1 MAPVELFEAYMS
13 KSIFRNLILLTCLV
27 PFAMALQSQPNM
39 GQLEESL
46 AKVAAYEYGQD
57 FKPLAD
63 VMEFVRAT
71 KASPELLPKV
81 EERFV
86 AFLNG
91 KATPEG
97 RKFVCEQLSVI
108 GTKASIPVLAGLLID
123 PATSD
128 MARYALER
136 ISAPEASEALRAGLA
151 KMTGKERIG
160 VINTLG
166 QKRDSQAVALLVP
179 LATNTDAP
187 TAVAAVNALGRI
199 GDASSLN
206 ALADLRKTATGAL
219 REPVLDAYVRCLDDM
234 VTRGNKAHA
243 LAGYREL
250 YSSKEPAMTKAA
262 ALRGIA
268 ALDGANATKTLA
280 EAVEK
285 GDEDVRAVAIGLLAA
300 IPSPEV
306 TGLLTGAYPKLPPR
320 GRVQLLTALV
330 TRGDSAAAP
339 LLVAAL
345 KDDAVEVRVAGLEG
359 IGKLGDS
366 SHVMRVAQIAADTED
381 PERGAA
387 RLSLYRLKADGVDK
401 TILDSLN
408 SAPAKVKIELIRA
421 TGERRIDSATDALLK
436 AAKDSN
442 TDVRRESRRA
452 LRETAQTQHIPALL
466 GLLDD
471 AKSASER
478 ADLEMALVA
487 TLKRYEMA
495 GIDAIASAL
504 GKTDDVDTKAS
515 LLMVMGRAGD
525 PSSLS
530 PLRAALKADEPAVQR
545 AAILGLTEWPT
556 PDPLPDMLETA
567 KSNQVR
573 SHQILALRGY
583 LKLVGLRSRRSRTE
597 NVQLLADALKLA
609 QQDEEKKA
617 VLSMLPR
624 FASPE
629 ALKLAESLQ
638 EGSVSE
644 EAKLAIERI
653 KKSMQ

>member
-1 MAPVELFEAYMS
+1 MS
-13 KSIFRNLILLTCLV
+13 RSIFGTVILLACLA
-27 PFAMALQSQPNM
+27 PLAMAFQSQPAV
-39 GQLEESL
+39 GQLEEAL
-46 AKVAAYEYGQD
+46 TKVASYEYGQD

-63 VMEFVRAT
+63 VMELVRGT
-71 KASPELLPKV
+71 KSNPELLPEV
-81 EERFV
+81 EERFI

-91 KATPEG
+91 KATLEG

-108 GTKASIPVLAGLLID
+108 GTKASVPVLARLLTD
-123 PATSD
+123 PPTSD

-136 ISAPEASEALRAGLA
+136 ISAPEAGEALRAGLS
-151 KMTGKERIG
+151 KVGGKERIG

-166 QKRDSQAVALLVP
+166 QRRDPLAVALLVP
-179 LATNTDAP
+179 LVTNPDQP
-187 TAVAAVNALGRI
+187 TAIAAVNALGRI
-199 GDASSLN
+199 ADTSSQK
-206 ALADLRKTATGAL
+206 ALAGLRKSATGAI
-219 REPVLDAYVRCLDDM
+219 REPVLDAYVRCLDEM
-234 VTRGNKAHA
+234 ANKGDKAGA

-250 YSSKEPAMTKAA
+250 YSSSEPSTTRLA

-268 ALDGANATKTLA
+268 AIEGPKATQTLA

-285 GDEDVRAVAIGLLAA
+285 GDEDVRAAAIGLLAA
-300 IPSPEV
+300 TPSPEV

-320 GRVQLLTALV
+320 GRVQVLTALV

-339 LLVAAL
+339 LLMGAL

-366 SHVMRVAQIAADTED
+366 SHVLRLAEIAADTQD

-401 TILDSLN
+401 VVLDNLN
-408 SAPAKVKIELIRA
+408 SVPAKQKIELIRA
-421 TGERRIDSATDALLK
+421 AGERRIESATNVLLK

-442 TDVRRESRRA
+442 MDVRRESRRA

-471 AKSASER
+471 AETASER
-478 ADLEMALVA
+478 ADLETALVA
-487 TLKRYEMA
+487 TLKRYEMS
-495 GIDAIASAL
+495 GIDSISSAL
-504 GKTDDVDTKAS
+504 GSTNNVDTKAS
-515 LLMVMGRAGD
+515 LLVVMGRTGQA
-525 PSSLS
+525 SSLNQ
-530 PLRAALKADEPAVQR
+530 LRAALKADEPAVQR

-556 PDPLPDMLETA
+556 PDPLPDMLDAA
-567 KSNQVR
+567 KTNQVR

-583 LKLVGLRSRRSRTE
+583 LRLVGLRSQRSRAE
-597 NVQLLADALKLA
+597 SVSLLEQAVKLA
-609 QQDEEKKA
+609 QQDDEKKT

-653 KKSMQ
+653 KKSMP

>member
-1 MAPVELFEAYMS
+1 MRSTLGTV
-13 KSIFRNLILLTCLV
+13 ILLSCLV
-27 PFAMALQSQPNM
+27 PFAVAFQSQPNL
-39 GQLEESL
+39 GQLDEALS
-46 AKVAAYEYGQD
+46 KVASYEYGQD

-63 VMEFVRAT
+63 VMEFVRGT
-71 KASPELLPKV
+71 KSNPELLPKV
-81 EERFV
+81 EERFI

-91 KATPEG
+91 KATLEG
-97 RKFVCEQLSVI
+97 RKFVCEQLSLI
-108 GTKASIPVLAGLLID
+108 GTNASVPVLSGLLAD
-123 PATSD
+123 PPTSD

-136 ISAPEASEALRAGLA
+136 ISAPQAAEALRAALS
-151 KMTGKERIG
+151 KVSGKERVGI
-160 VINTLG
+160 INSLG
-166 QKRDSQAVALLVP
+166 QKRDSLAVALLVP
-179 LATNTDAP
+179 LATNPDQP
-187 TAVAAVNALGRI
+187 TAVAAVAALGRI
-199 GDASSLN
+199 GDDSSLK
-206 ALADLRKTATGAL
+206 ALAGLRKTVSGPI
-219 REPVLDAYVRCLDDM
+219 RESVLDAYVRCLDDM
-234 VTRGNKAHA
+234 VTRGDKAQA

-250 YSSKEPAMTKAA
+250 YSSNEPAMTRVA
-262 ALRGIA
+262 ALRGTA
-268 ALDGANATKTLA
+268 ALEGPKATQTLA
-280 EAVEK
+280 DAVQK

-300 IPSPEV
+300 ISSPEV
-306 TGLLTGAYPKLPPR
+306 TGLLTGAYPKLPAR

-330 TRGDSAAAP
+330 ARGDSAAAP
-339 LLVAAL
+339 LLVGAL

-366 SHVMRVAQIAADTED
+366 SHVLRLAQIAADTQD

-401 TILDSLN
+401 TVLDSLN

-421 TGERRIDSATDALLK
+421 TGERRIDSASDVLLK

-442 TDVRRESRRA
+442 PDVRRESRRA

-466 GLLDD
+466 GLLHD

-478 ADLEMALVA
+478 ADLETALVA

-495 GIDAIASAL
+495 GMDTVRSAL
-504 GKTDDVDTKAS
+504 GAANTVDTKAS
-515 LLMVMGRAGD
+515 LLIVMGRTGD
-525 PSSLS
+525 ASSLDL
-530 PLRAALKADEPAVQR
+530 LRAAMKADEPAVQR

-556 PDPLPDMLETA
+556 PDPLPDMLDAA
-567 KSNQVR
+567 KTNQVR

-583 LKLVGLRSRRSRTE
+583 LKLVGLRSRRPRAES
-597 NVQLLADALKLA
+597 VQLLEEGLKLA
-609 QQDEEKKA
+609 QQDDEKKA

-653 KKSMQ
+653 KKSM

>member
-1 MAPVELFEAYMS
+1 MAF
-13 KSIFRNLILLTCLV
+13 
-27 PFAMALQSQPNM
+27 QSQPNV
-39 GQLEESL
+39 GQLEGAL
-46 AKVAAYEYGQD
+46 AKVASYEYGQD

-63 VMEFVRAT
+63 VMEFVRGT
-71 KASPELLPKV
+71 KSTPELLPKV
-81 EERFV
+81 EERFI

-91 KATPEG
+91 KATLEG
-97 RKFVCEQLSVI
+97 RKFVCEQLSLI
-108 GTKASIPVLAGLLID
+108 GTGASVPVLSGLLAD
-123 PATSD
+123 PPTSD

-136 ISAPEASEALRAGLA
+136 ISAPQAAEALRSALS
-151 KMTGKERIG
+151 KVSGKERVG
-160 VINTLG
+160 VINSLG
-166 QKRDSQAVALLVP
+166 QKRDSLAVVLLAP
-179 LATNTDAP
+179 LATNPDQP
-187 TAVAAVNALGRI
+187 TAIAAVNALGRI
-199 GDASSLN
+199 GDAASLK
-206 ALADLRKTATGAL
+206 ALAELRKTATGPI

-234 VTRGNKAHA
+234 VTRGDRAQA
-243 LAGYREL
+243 LVGYREL
-250 YSSKEPAMTKAA
+250 YSSTEPAMTRVA
-262 ALRGIA
+262 ALRAIA
-268 ALDGANATKTLA
+268 GLEGPKATQTLA
-280 EAVEK
+280 EAVGK

-339 LLVAAL
+339 LLVGAL

-366 SHVMRVAQIAADTED
+366 SHVMRLAQIAADTQD

-401 TILDSLN
+401 TVLDNLG

-421 TGERRIDSATDALLK
+421 TGERRIDYATDVLLK

-466 GLLDD
+466 GLLGD
-471 AKSASER
+471 AKTASER
-478 ADLEMALVA
+478 ADLETALVA
-487 TLKRYEMA
+487 TVKRYEMA
-495 GIDAIASAL
+495 GMDTVRSAL
-504 GKTDDVDTKAS
+504 GATNAVDAKAS
-515 LLMVMGRAGD
+515 LLIVMGRTGD
-525 PSSLS
+525 PSSLDL
-530 PLRAALKADEPAVQR
+530 LRAALKADEPAVQR

-556 PDPLPDMLETA
+556 PDPLPDMLDAA
-567 KSNQVR
+567 KTNQTR

-583 LKLVGLRSRRSRTE
+583 LRLVGLRSRRPRAES
-597 NVQLLADALKLA
+597 VQLLEEVLKLA
-609 QQDEEKKA
+609 QQDDEKKA

-638 EGSVSE
+638 EGPVSA

>member
-1 MAPVELFEAYMS
+1 MS
-13 KSIFRNLILLTCLV
+13 RSIFGTVILSSCLV
-27 PFAMALQSQPNM
+27 TCAMTLQSQPNV
-39 GQLEESL
+39 GQLDEAL
-46 AKVAAYEYGQD
+46 TKVASYEYGQD

-63 VMEFVRAT
+63 VMEFVRGT
-71 KASPELLPKV
+71 KSNPELLPKV
-81 EERFV
+81 EERFM
-86 AFLNG
+86 AFLSG
-91 KATPEG
+91 KATLEG
-97 RKFVCEQLSVI
+97 RKFVCEQLSLI
-108 GTKASIPVLAGLLID
+108 GTKASAPVLAGLLAD
-123 PATSD
+123 PSTSD
-128 MARYALER
+128 MARYALQR
-136 ISAPEASEALRAGLA
+136 ISAPEAGEALRACLS
-151 KMTGKERIG
+151 KVSGKERVG
-160 VINTLG
+160 VINSLG
-166 QKRDSQAVALLVP
+166 QRRDALAVALLVP
-179 LATNTDAP
+179 LATNPDQP
-187 TAVAAVNALGRI
+187 TAIAAVNALGRI
-199 GDASSLN
+199 GDASSLK
-206 ALADLRKTATGAL
+206 ALADLRKSAAGPI

-234 VTRGNKAHA
+234 VTRGDKAQA

-250 YSSKEPAMTKAA
+250 YSSAEPAMTRVA

-268 ALDGANATKTLA
+268 VLEGPTAAQTLA

-339 LLVAAL
+339 WLAGAL

-366 SHVMRVAQIAADTED
+366 SHALRLAQIAADTQD

-401 TILDSLN
+401 VVLDNLN

-421 TGERRIDSATDALLK
+421 TGERRIDSATDVLLK
-436 AAKDSN
+436 AAEDSN

-466 GLLDD
+466 NLLDE
-471 AKSASER
+471 AKSASEH
-478 ADLEMALVA
+478 ADLQAALVA
-487 TLKRYEMA
+487 TLKRYDMA
-495 GIDAIASAL
+495 GIETITSAV
-504 GKTDDVDTKAS
+504 GTANNVDTKAS
-515 LLMVMGRAGD
+515 LLMVMGRTGHASG
-525 PSSLS
+525 LGQ
-530 PLRAALKADEPAVQR
+530 LRAALKDDEPAVQR

-556 PDPLPDMLETA
+556 PDPLPDMLDAA
-567 KSNQVR
+567 KTNQVR

-583 LKLVGLRSRRSRTE
+583 LRLVGLRSQRSRAE
-597 NVQLLADALKLA
+597 SVRLLEEGLKLA
-609 QQDEEKKA
+609 QQDNEKKA

-624 FASPE
+624 FASSE
-629 ALKLAESLQ
+629 ALKLAESLT
-638 EGSVSE
+638 EGTVSE

-653 KKSMQ
+653 KKSMP

>member
-1 MAPVELFEAYMS
+1 MS
-13 KSIFRNLILLTCLV
+13 RSTFATALLLSCLV
-27 PFAMALQSQPNM
+27 PFAMAFQSQQNV
-39 GQLEESL
+39 GQLEEAL
-46 AKVAAYEYGQD
+46 TKVAAYEYGQD

-63 VMEFVRAT
+63 VMELVRGT
-71 KASPELLPKV
+71 KSNPELLPKV
-81 EERFV
+81 EERFIS
-86 AFLNG
+86 FLNG
-91 KATPEG
+91 KATLEG
-97 RKFVCEQLSVI
+97 RKFVCEQLSLV
-108 GTKASIPVLAGLLID
+108 GTKSSVPVLAGMLTD
-123 PATSD
+123 PSTSD

-136 ISAPEASEALRAGLA
+136 ISAPEAGEALRTGLS
-151 KMTGKERIG
+151 KTSGKERVG
-160 VINTLG
+160 VINSLG
-166 QKRDSQAVALLVP
+166 QRRDPAAVALLVP
-179 LATNTDAP
+179 LATNQDQP
-187 TAVAAVNALGRI
+187 TAIAAVTALGRI
-199 GDASSLN
+199 GDASSLK
-206 ALADLRKTATGAL
+206 ALADLRKSASGPTRDL
-219 REPVLDAYVRCLDDM
+219 ILDAYVRCLDDL
-234 VTRGNKAHA
+234 VAKGEKAQA

-250 YSSKEPAMTKAA
+250 YSSSEPSMTKVA

-268 ALDGANATKTLA
+268 GLEGAKATQTLA

-285 GDEDVRAVAIGLLAA
+285 GDEDVRAVAIGLLAS
-300 IPSPEV
+300 IPSQEV

-320 GRVQLLTALV
+320 GRVQLLTGLV

-339 LLVAAL
+339 LLAGAL
-345 KDDAVEVRVAGLEG
+345 KDDSVEVRVAGLEG

-366 SHVMRVAQIAADTED
+366 SHVLRLAQIAADTQD

-401 TILDSLN
+401 AVLDNLG

-436 AAKDSN
+436 AAKDSS

-478 ADLEMALVA
+478 ADLEAAVVA

-495 GIDAIASAL
+495 GIDGITAAI
-504 GKTDDVDTKAS
+504 GKTDNVDTKAS
-515 LLMVMGRAGD
+515 LLMVMGRTGD
-525 PSSLS
+525 PSGLSL
-530 PLRAALKADEPAVQR
+530 LRAALKADEPAVQR

-556 PDPLPDMLETA
+556 PDPLPDMLDAA
-567 KSNQVR
+567 KTNQVR

-583 LKLVGLRSRRSRTE
+583 FRLVGLRSRRSRAE
-597 NVQLLADALKLA
+597 SVQLLEEGLKLA
-609 QQDEEKKA
+609 QQDNEKKA